1 MGIRTILVDDEAL
14 ARERLRALLGEHP
27 EIVIIDEAD
36 NGIAAI
42 EKIEETPP
50 DLVFLD
56 IEMPGC
62 SGLDVAR
69 SITTRPLPR
78 IIFCTAYD
86 QYAIQAFELNAV
98 DYLLKTV
105 KRARMAES
113 MQQVP
118 QSAL

>member
-1 MGIRTILVDDEAL
+1 MIRTLIVDDEDL

-27 EIVIIDEAD
+27 EIVVIDEAN

-62 SGLDVAR
+62 SGLEVAR

-98 DYLLKTV
+98 DYLLKPV
-105 KRARMAES
+105 NRARLAES
-113 MQQVP
+113 IKRVTQ
-118 QSAL
+118 